1 MTVPRFFYQIVLPG
15 LIIALAADASLARIW
30 VGGSGVHGWYY
41 GGGGTHRGKYNDS
54 ASSDTGTGSN
64 AAVAANDPN
73 NGMNSPGATGNDEAA
88 HAAAAMDVARR
99 QVEQRF
105 ESSPELTEASMA
117 FDEARAAF
125 EQAKKRVVAALANDS
140 RYQSAVRECAA
151 INDALTALRAGAAGQ
166 TSEQIVR
173 TAAAAMRARAN
184 VNALESAACANDA
197 AANAATAKLKDA
209 TAVMAQLRQQEREAV
224 YADAAWKSAQQT
236 YQQSMGAMASA
247 RVTTS
252 ERLR

>member
-1 MTVPRFFYQIVLPG
+1 MIARRPFHPTLLALLIV
-15 LIIALAADASLARIW
+15 ALAADASLARMW

-41 GGGGTHRGKYNDS
+41 GGGDTHRGRYDDS

-73 NGMNSPGATGNDEAA
+73 NGMNSPGAAGNDEAA

-99 QVEQRF
+99 LVEQRF
-105 ESSPELTEASMA
+105 ESSPEWTEASMA

-125 EQAKKRVVAALANDS
+125 EQAKRRIIAALANDP
-140 RYQSAVRECAA
+140 RYQSAVRECVA
-151 INDALTALRAGAAGQ
+151 INDALTALRASAAGQ
-166 TSEQIVR
+166 TSEQIIR
-173 TAAAAMRARAN
+173 TAAAAMRARAA
-184 VNALESAACANDA
+184 VNAMESAACANDA
-197 AANAATAKLKDA
+197 AASAAAAKLKDA
-209 TAVMAQLRQQEREAV
+209 TTVMAQLRQQEREAV

-247 RVTTS
+247 RVTPS
-252 ERLR
+252 ERMR